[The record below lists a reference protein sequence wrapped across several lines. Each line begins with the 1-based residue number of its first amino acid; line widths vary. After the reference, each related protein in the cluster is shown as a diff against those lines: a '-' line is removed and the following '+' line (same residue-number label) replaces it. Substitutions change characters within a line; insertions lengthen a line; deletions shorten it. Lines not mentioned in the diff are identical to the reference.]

1 MSVVSNGVAF
11 TRSHHHS
18 GYKLSKSHFSPTNI
32 HLPHPFLKDTKTEAL
47 WWMFLRPTG
56 FSDCWICEF

>member
-18 GYKLSKSHFSPTNI
+18 GYKLSKSHFSPTNT
-32 HLPHPFLKDTKTEAL
+32 HLPHPFSKDTKTEAL
-47 WWMFLRPTG
+47 
-56 FSDCWICEF
+56 